1 MGRTGTLRRVRLRL
15 LAIIVANGFLA
26 TMLVTIAPP
35 PAQAGGTLVTFNY
48 TGAAQTWTVPTG
60 VQSVWVSMAGG
71 RGSSDLGTINS
82 IDSTQLVGALTI
94 PSGATALEINVG
106 GDGAFPPN
114 DGSAGTGGWNG
125 GAAGGTGYQYA
136 DGFGGGGGGGASDI
150 RLPGAPANQA
160 LIVAGGAGG
169 AGGGTSLN
177 DGGSGGSGGLAPQSG
192 SAGPGTDGGSAGL
205 TTNVAGTAATSG
217 GNHETGSSNGGGGG
231 GGGGWSGG
239 GGGGA
244 GQADF
249 ISTRKGSGGG
259 GAGGLSYGN
268 PTYTTGL
275 ADNGTNNPAINI
287 TYLTVTTSALP
298 SLTVGTFATWTYSA
312 DATDVSFAL
321 ASGTLPSGMSLDGK
335 SGKVKGTPSAVGSF
349 TFTVAAT
356 MYPDGSSA
364 VTTNTTTT
372 VSVSAGAGAS
382 LTTFYASN
390 IEANSATGNGYLEN
404 GGYAITNI
412 ACVISTS
419 SAVPA
424 VGGTT
429 VAASQTSAPANTSTY
444 SFTCPFTSLL
454 SDTTYYYYISATQNG
469 STLLSATNQ
478 SFTTNSAPA
487 SVITSQATNVTQ
499 TSATG
504 NGSITS
510 TQSVTSIV
518 CRAATSA
525 GGVATGTS
533 FTASPTSISGAFTG
547 RPVTCPMTGLAANTR
562 YFYAFYATDASFT
575 STSTAPGTF
584 ITHQEPPSVS
594 TIAASSVT
602 AASARVTGEVT
613 AMNEAVTSVYCRYR
627 RSPGNVDTGT
637 AIAASPFRL
646 GATATDRSVTCSLSG
661 LDAATTYLVRLYA
674 TDSDG
679 TSASG
684 NVVSLTTARGG
695 NGPLPTPDPESTTKP
710 TPANNPTPNP
720 PPTRSPEP
728 ERVLPGLFVVPPD
741 SGQRIAPRTV
751 SQPPRPLRRN
761 APVKDLWLGVPTAL
775 TLRGLPADKTARVFV
790 VQGNRK
796 QGWQSLGQVQVSKT
810 GQAVLPALLSERPFT
825 WTLRIIIG
833 DNPPR
838 YLRLRTVG

>member
-1 MGRTGTLRRVRLRL
+1 MIRRIHRRLFAIGTATCS
-15 LAIIVANGFLA
+15 LAGVLVA
-26 TMLVTIAPP
+26 VAPS
-35 PAQAGGTLVTFNY
+35 PAHAGGTLVTFNY
-48 TGAAQTWTVPTG
+48 TGAAQTWTIPTG

-71 RGSSDLGTINS
+71 RGSSDDGDLVAM
-82 IDSTQLVGALTI
+82 DSTQLVGALTM
-94 PSGATALEINVG
+94 PSGATTLEINVG
-106 GDGAFPPN
+106 GDGAVSPE

-136 DGFGGGGGGGASDI
+136 DGYGGGGGGGASDI
-150 RLPGAPANQA
+150 RLPGALANQA

-177 DGGSGGSGGLAPQSG
+177 DGGSGGSGGLTPQSG

-244 GQADF
+244 GQADLV
-249 ISTRKGSGGG
+249 STRKGSGGG

-275 ADNGTNNPAINI
+275 ADNGTNNPGINI
-287 TYLTVTTSALP
+287 TYLVVTSGALP
-298 SLTVGTFATWTYSA
+298 SLTVGSFATWAYSA
-312 DATDVSFAL
+312 NASDVSYAL
-321 ASGTLPSGMSLDGK
+321 ASGSLPNGMWLDGK

-372 VSVSAGAGAS
+372 VSVSAGTGAS
-382 LTTFYASN
+382 LTTFNASN
-390 IEANSATGNGYLEN
+390 IASNSATGNGYLEN

-412 ACVISTS
+412 ACVVSTTN
-419 SAVPA
+419 AVPV

-429 VAASQTSAPANTSTY
+429 VAASQTSAPANISTY
-444 SFTCPFTSLL
+444 GFTCPFTGLL
-454 SDTTYYYYISATQNG
+454 SNTTYYYYISATQNG

-487 SVITSQATNVTQ
+487 SVITSPATGVTQ

-504 NGSITS
+504 NGSITA

-525 GGVATGTS
+525 SGVSTGTS
-533 FTASPTSISGAFTG
+533 FTASPASISGAFTG
-547 RPVTCPMTGLAANTR
+547 RPVTCPMTGLSANTR

-575 STSTAPGTF
+575 STSTTPGTF

-594 TIAASSVT
+594 TIAASSIT
-602 AASARVTGEVT
+602 AASARVTGQVT
-613 AMNEAVTSVYCRYR
+613 AMNEAVTSIYCRYL

-637 AIAASPFRL
+637 AITASPFRL

-695 NGPLPTPDPESTTKP
+695 NGPAPTPDPEPTIKP
-710 TPANNPTPNP
+710 TPANNPTTTPA
-720 PPTRSPEP
+720 PTRPPEP
-728 ERVLPGLFVVPPD
+728 EKVLPGLFVVPPD
-741 SGQRIAPRTV
+741 SGERIVPRIVT
-751 SQPPRPLRRN
+751 QPPRPSRKN
-761 APVKDLWLGVPTAL
+761 APVKELWLGVPTAL
-775 TLRGLPADKTARVFV
+775 TLQGLPDGQAARVSI
-790 VQGNRK
+790 VQGDRK
-796 QGWQSLGQVQVSKT
+796 QGWQSLGQIPVTRSGK
-810 GQAVLPALLSERPFT
+810 AVLPALLSERPVN
-825 WTLRIIIG
+825 WTLRITVR
-833 DNPPR
+833 DKPPR
-838 YLRLRTVG
+838 YLLLRTVG